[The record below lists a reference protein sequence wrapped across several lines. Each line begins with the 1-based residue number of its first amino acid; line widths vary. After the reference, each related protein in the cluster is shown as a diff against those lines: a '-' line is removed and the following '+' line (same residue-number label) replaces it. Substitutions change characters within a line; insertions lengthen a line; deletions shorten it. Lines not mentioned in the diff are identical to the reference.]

1 LAFAK
6 ILIYSNIITMEYITA
21 SEKETF
27 NLGKTLAK
35 KLKGGEIIG
44 LNGNLGAGKTILA
57 KGIAKGLGIKQN
69 ITSPTFILMKI
80 YQVKNRKSKIERLC
94 HIDAYRIGSAQNLI
108 AIGAEEYINNK
119 NTITI
124 IEWVDRINIKCS
136 KNIFINSNKNFKRKI
151 YVNCPA
157 SRTQGV

>member
-1 LAFAK
+1 
-6 ILIYSNIITMEYITA
+6 MEYITA

-80 YQVKNRKSKIERLC
+80 YQVKNRKSKGYVILMLIELV
-94 HIDAYRIGSAQNLI
+94 QL
-108 AIGAEEYINNK
+108 
-119 NTITI
+119 
-124 IEWVDRINIKCS
+124 
-136 KNIFINSNKNFKRKI
+136 KI
-151 YVNCPA
+151 
-157 SRTQGV
+157 